1 MMRKLINWFC
11 KRYGIITLNN
21 LPKVEIHSCDPKFL
35 IGGATKSGS
44 PIITSKEITCI
55 ISGCRVGG
63 MDCLR

>member
-35 IGGATKSGS
+35 IDGATKSGA
-44 PIITSKEITCI
+44 PIITSKDTVCT
-55 ISGCRVGG
+55 ISGYNVSG
-63 MDCLR
+63 MELR